1 MIELLVKGLIG
12 YLAGSVVGSL
22 LLGPLKGVDIR
33 RVGSGNAG
41 GTNALRTQ
49 GAGFALGVVFIDDQ
63 VFESAVGTG
72 PPRIGVSIPLVPVEP
87 TMSRD
92 LVGVAIAAGAVL
104 GHVYPLWYG
113 FRGGK
118 GMATLLGAYA
128 VLDPMTLILVVASW
142 LLVVA
147 LSGYVGLGTM
157 LAAATAPVWLG
168 ATLRT
173 GEPLFVFSV
182 LMAGFIIY
190 THRSNISRMRAGNE
204 NRLWRGLLGR
214 KAR

>member
-49 GAGFALGVVFIDDQ
+49 GAGFALGVVFID
-63 VFESAVGTG
+63 VFKVVLPLVFLTG
-72 PPRIGVSIPLVPVEP
+72 VRLPLVPVEP